1 MRFLIKNIKKK
12 QLNNIIYAIVQL
24 FMLFFIYLIIDIQDK
39 GVQIQFDLI
48 IATIVYLFNFMIN
61 TDNFKEVDAFYWFI
75 GLTYVFYFGQHIVYF
90 LAGNS
95 ALPIFRNMLDVENIK
110 VCDFYT
116 IFGVSPI
123 NGTVNT
129 FGITYIIPVKY
140 ERPETKATLLPLK
153 LITTILTNPVYPVSV
168 SIL

>member
-61 TDNFKEVDAFYWFI
+61 TDTFKEDICLLLWSTHSIFSCWKLCASDFS
-75 GLTYVFYFGQHIVYF
+75 QHV
-90 LAGNS
+90 
-95 ALPIFRNMLDVENIK
+95 RCRK
-110 VCDFYT
+110 H
-116 IFGVSPI
+116 
-123 NGTVNT
+123 
-129 FGITYIIPVKY
+129 
-140 ERPETKATLLPLK
+140 
-153 LITTILTNPVYPVSV
+153 
-168 SIL
+168 

>member
-75 GLTYVFYFGQHIVYF
+75 GLTYVFYFG
-90 LAGNS
+90 
-95 ALPIFRNMLDVENIK
+95 
-110 VCDFYT
+110 
-116 IFGVSPI
+116 
-123 NGTVNT
+123 
-129 FGITYIIPVKY
+129 
-140 ERPETKATLLPLK
+140 
-153 LITTILTNPVYPVSV
+153 
-168 SIL
+168 